1 MDAIVIEDVTKHFRK
16 STVQRHHTTFKTEL
30 IRWVR
35 RQRRTLP
42 QNFIQSLNGVTLRI
56 PQGTTTGLIGR
67 NGAGKSTLL
76 KIITG
81 IYTPTSGKVEV
92 NGRISALLDLGAG
105 FHPDFSGRENI
116 LINGIILGMS
126 RAEIRARMQTIIDF
140 SELGDF
146 IDEPVRTYSSGM
158 YMRLAFS
165 VATHVDP
172 NILLIDEILAVGD
185 EHFSR
190 KSRAKMNE
198 FKKTGKT
205 IVLVTHDL
213 STVETW
219 CDQAAWIDG
228 GRIRSV
234 GVPRDVV
241 AQYRDAVELGE
252 AGVANSAPANPAVG
266 VTPASP
272 SANGQAH
279 FALHLKHVQLLDQV
293 GCEAPTLDPNHCLD
307 LAIEFEAPETL
318 VDVGFTIR
326 IYHSDGMQVFGTN
339 SFIESVDLPT
349 PLPRAGV
356 VRFTIE
362 RLGLAAGTYSMDVTA
377 HNRAG
382 VDYDSNRGVCSFKVS
397 SKMQGTGVAR
407 PTHRWSVVSREYD
420 PSGIHPITSRAT

>member
-1 MDAIVIEDVTKHFRK
+1 MDAIVIKNLTKCFRK
-16 STVQRHHTTFKTEL
+16 STLSGVHSTLKSEL
-30 IRWVR
+30 VRWVR
-35 RQRRTLP
+35 GQRHPKRNP
-42 QNFIQSLNGVTLRI
+42 MIEVLRGIDLSI
-56 PQGTTTGLIGR
+56 PQGETFGIIGR
-67 NGAGKSTLL
+67 NGSGKSTLL
-76 KIITG
+76 KLISG
-81 IYTPTSGKVEV
+81 IYTPTSGTLEV
-92 NGRISALLDLGAG
+92 NGRLSALLELGAG
-105 FHPDFSGRENI
+105 MHPEFSGRENI
-116 LINGIILGMS
+116 LINGIILGLS
-126 RAEIRARMQTIIDF
+126 RAEVRARMPEIIEF

-146 IDEPVRTYSSGM
+146 IDQPVRTYSSGM
-158 YMRLAFS
+158 YMRLAFA

-172 NILLIDEILAVGD
+172 DILLIDEILAVGD
-185 EHFSR
+185 DHFSR

-213 STVETW
+213 GTVETW

-377 HNRAG
+377 HNRR
-382 VDYDSNRGVCSFKVS
+382 S
-397 SKMQGTGVAR
+397 
-407 PTHRWSVVSREYD
+407 E
-420 PSGIHPITSRAT
+420 